1 MAEYIGFQPTDFFS
15 TKLYTGNGTAIGSGG
30 NAITGVGFQP
40 DFTWIKQRDASDNYI
55 LTDAVRGAT
64 KYVNS
69 DRNNAEATN
78 AESLTTWGADGFTL
92 GNHAAVNGSGDTFAS
107 WNWKGGTTSGLVA
120 GTHSV
125 NSYSYNATS
134 GFGIYQYTGDN
145 TAGTIT
151 HGLGAVPK
159 MIITKT
165 LNSTVDWFVYHVTP
179 GAGKYMVLNDTAAEG
194 SSSIVWGNTTPT
206 STVFSL
212 GAGAETNT
220 SPNEYIAYVFAD
232 VKGYSKFGSY
242 IGAGSTDGTFI
253 YTGFRPAYFLIKANY
268 SGEPWLVW
276 NNKTEGFN
284 SVAAASTGNHRL
296 TVSSD
301 AAESDSSDIDICSN
315 GIKIRSAD
323 GHVGAGTY
331 EYIYAAFA
339 EFPIVSSNDV
349 PTVAR

>member
-1 MAEYIGFQPTDFFS
+1 MAAYISFQPTDFF
-15 TKLYTGNGTAIGSGG
+15 TNTLYSGNATSDTAINLGLEPALTWVKAYNDTDGWWQGDVLSGAAYDLRSSNNSAQFNSNYGS
-30 NAITGVGFQP
+30 AYTS
-40 DFTWIKQRDASDNYI
+40 T
-55 LTDAVRGAT
+55 
-64 KYVNS
+64 
-69 DRNNAEATN
+69 
-78 AESLTTWGADGFTL
+78 GFTL
-92 GNHAAVNGSGDTFAS
+92 TNGTQNQAATNYITYS
-107 WNWKGGTTSGLVA
+107 WKGGTTSGLVA

-220 SPNEYIAYVFAD
+220 SPNEYIAYVFAE
-232 VKGYSKFGSY
+232 VKGFSKIGSY
-242 IGAGSTDGTFI
+242 TGNGNADGSFI
-253 YTGFRPAYFLIKANY
+253 YTGFRPAFVLCKDLTNGSAQNW
-268 SGEPWLVW
+268 EL
-276 NNKTEGFN
+276 NDNKRNPYNEAKKTLRPN
-284 SVAAASTGNHRL
+284 DN
-296 TVSSD
+296 
-301 AAESDSSDIDICSN
+301 AAEDPTYNTCDLLSN
-315 GIKIRSAD
+315 GFKLRSSNDATNKS
-323 GHVGAGTY
+323 GY
-331 EYIYAAFA
+331 SFMYAAFA
-339 EFPIVSSNDV
+339 AFPFVSSNSKAG
-349 PTVAR
+349 TAR